1 MRPVSL
7 IVAAPYPLLGVGVL
21 PSEQIVPA
29 NGHQE
34 IVKRFE
40 PSQISRGSIYIRFS
54 WTWQRGTDLDTHK
67 NGCFGN

>member
-1 MRPVSL
+1 MRPMPL

-29 NGHQE
+29 NGHHE

-40 PSQISRGSIYIRFS
+40 PSQISRGSIYKIFL
-54 WTWQRGTDLDTHK
+54 DLAKRNRPRHS
-67 NGCFGN
+67 